1 MPTRNPRVNVV
12 LDDDLFAILSEVS
25 ECKQKTLSSLA
36 KELIIFGLEKN
47 EDIYL
52 SNLSEKRLL
61 KYSSKKQY
69 LIGHDKVWK

>member
-1 MPTRNPRVNVV
+1 MPTRSPRVNVV
-12 LDDDLFAILSEVS
+12 LDDELFAILSEVS
-25 ECKQKTLSSLA
+25 ECKHTTLSSLA

-61 KYSSKKQY
+61 KYNTEKQA
-69 LIGHDKVWK
+69 LIDHDKVWK